1 MSLRDILEKLVQG
14 NAPILLSDS
23 NKDWEAGALLETL
36 SEPMLKRAA
45 YFQPGMYIAEINEG
59 GYLGTV
65 LYKVKQKVQ
74 EAQL

>member
-1 MSLRDILEKLVQG
+1 MCLRDILEKLVQG

-23 NKDWEAGALLETL
+23 NNDWEAGALLETL
-36 SEPMLKRAA
+36 SEPMLKRLA

-65 LYKVKQKVQ
+65 LYKIKQKVD
-74 EAQL
+74 A